1 MPAGQDRDPW
11 LSRAPGSQMA
21 PLQLVMI
28 YISLKLCSN
37 ITQRKKKNHK
47 KEKNPNPLL
56 VLFINLSRSR
66 QREERG
72 LKAQLALVAAAR

>member
-1 MPAGQDRDPW
+1 MAEHDTGVPDGSFSAGYDLHFPE
-11 LSRAPGSQMA
+11 A
-21 PLQLVMI
+21 V
-28 YISLKLCSN
+28 LKYHSEE
-37 ITQRKKKNHK
+37 KKNHK
-47 KEKNPNPLL
+47 KEKNPKNPLL

>member
-1 MPAGQDRDPW
+1 MAEQGTRVPDGSFTAGYDLHFPE
-11 LSRAPGSQMA
+11 
-21 PLQLVMI
+21 VV
-28 YISLKLCSN
+28 LKYHSEE
-37 ITQRKKKNHK
+37 KKNHK

>member
-1 MPAGQDRDPW
+1 MAEQGTRVPDGSFTAGYDLRFPE
-11 LSRAPGSQMA
+11 
-21 PLQLVMI
+21 VV
-28 YISLKLCSN
+28 LKYHSEE
-37 ITQRKKKNHK
+37 KKKYK